1 MDEVGDLFV
10 TLQGKVVDMEGED
23 KMVWMNNLN
32 FPVKFLY
39 ATLEPGAAV
48 SFLRRVVWNSWVPL
62 KVNFFLCRR
71 QLGEKF

>member
-32 FPVKFLY
+32 FSVKFLY
-39 ATLEPGAAV
+39 AALELGAAV
-48 SFLRRVVWNSWVPL
+48 PFLRRLVWNLWVL
-62 KVNFFLCRR
+62 
-71 QLGEKF
+71 